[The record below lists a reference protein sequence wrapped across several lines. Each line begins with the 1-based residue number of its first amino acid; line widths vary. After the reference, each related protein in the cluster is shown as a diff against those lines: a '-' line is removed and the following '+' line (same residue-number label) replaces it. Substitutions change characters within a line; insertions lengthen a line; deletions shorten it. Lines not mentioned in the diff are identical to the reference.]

1 MSTRTIAAV
10 GGACLVALA
19 GCGSH
24 GAASTAGD
32 AGGQPP
38 GDDAGASGDAG
49 GNEASTPTG
58 DGGAS
63 GAVNVDARGNYS
75 IVFQHPAWTFAG
87 SLGVPATSIIADSG
101 TDGIGP
107 YHEVTFA
114 FTDTS
119 AKTGGIRVYDQ
130 LPAAV
135 LTEGFVATAT
145 NDGPPFPT
153 FTTYPQVPYHVTYSD
168 TEFSPVSFDTLTPDS
183 PFVFFDADANAFILS
198 AASDFMNAATAELA
212 SGALSS
218 GIDPAVTS
226 LPAGLSHRTVLVAQP
241 GINAAYATWGG
252 VLTGL
257 SGKKRVANDA
267 TPYLERFGYWT
278 DNGAYYY
285 YNYET
290 TTGYPATLAG
300 RERLLRAA
308 RRSPGVHAARQLVV
322 SRRGRS
328 SSWNDKAD
336 GQYTY
341 TADTTVLPDGLP
353 ALRQS
358 LGMPLVT
365 HARWID
371 PSSPYRAQYTMSE
384 QRLDRSVVL
393 DHDRQLHRRGR
404 RHAFTSRTGST
415 RTRCPITTNLTDQEA
430 FMDDMASAMAK
441 SGIDM
446 QYCMPLPRHYLQ
458 GSKYQ
463 NLTTTRVSV
472 DRFSSPRYVDF
483 LYVSLLTSSL
493 GAWPWSDTFNS
504 TETDNLLL
512 STLSA
517 GMVGVG
523 DEIGTASATN
533 LAQAVRPDGVIVKP
547 DVPIVP
553 IDQTFLDQASGMDA
567 PLVAAT
573 YSDFG
578 GMRASYVYAF
588 SIGTNVTASFTP
600 AALGYTGQVVVLDYF
615 QGTAQ
620 VLAASATY
628 TEELGNVSSYYVVV
642 PVGPSGIALPRRC
655 REVRVARQEA
665 HLAGLRQR
673 YAHRFGSV
681 RERGDQRDAPGSRGL
696 AAHGECER
704 GHGRRG
710 HLEWRDGDVYRAG
723 DARGRRGFHHASLR
737 RWDRQP
743 VKIDGPGCEG
753 LHRCPA
759 SARVHSS
766 PHAAPRRRSRPAV
779 GTAAPAAPTGRLP
792 GWTGRCRGRTA
803 PSPCRAP
810 MAATRSYPPPTSS
823 SPSSRMAAATRRGC

>member
-1 MSTRTIAAV
+1 MSTRAIAAV
-10 GGACLVALA
+10 VGAACLALV

-24 GAASTAGD
+24 GAASSAGD
-32 AGGQPP
+32 GGGRPP
-38 GDDAGASGDAG
+38 GDDAGGASGDAG
-49 GNEASTPTG
+49 SSNDATPPTG
-58 DGGAS
+58 DSGGP
-63 GAVNVDARGNYS
+63 GAVNVEADGSYS

-87 SLGVPATSIIADSG
+87 SLGVPATSIVSDSG
-101 TDGIGP
+101 TDGVGP

-119 AKTGGIRVYDQ
+119 AKTGGIRLYDQ

-135 LTEGFVATAT
+135 LTEGFVAAAT

-153 FTTYPQVPYHVTYSD
+153 FATYPQVPYHVTYSD

-241 GINAAYATWGG
+241 GINAAYATWGS

-285 YNYET
+285 YNYDT
-290 TTGYPATLAG
+290 TTGYPATLEAVS
-300 RERLLRAA
+300 AYFT
-308 RRSPGVHAARQLVV
+308 QL
-322 SRRGRS
+322 GIPLAYMQLD
-328 SSWNDKAD
+328 SWWYPKGPQQLWSDKAD

-371 PSSPYRAQYTMSE
+371 PSSPYRAQYTMSDNVSVDPSYWTTIAGYIAAGGVSVYE
-384 QRLDRSVVL
+384 QDWLNQNAL
-393 DHDRQLHRRGR
+393 
-404 RHAFTSRTGST
+404 
-415 RTRCPITTNLTDQEA
+415 PITTNLTDQDA
-430 FMDDMASAMAK
+430 FMDRMASAMAA
-441 SGIDM
+441 SGIDI

-458 GSKYQ
+458 GSKYP

-553 IDQTFLDQASGMDA
+553 IDQTFLDQASGVDA

-578 GMRASYVYAF
+578 GLRASYVYAF
-588 SIGTNVTASFTP
+588 SVGTNATASFTP

-615 QGTAQ
+615 LGTAQ

-628 TEELGNVSSYYVVV
+628 TEALGSGSSYYVVV
-642 PVGPSGIALPRRC
+642 PVGPSGIGFLGDAGKFVSLGKKRISQ
-655 REVRVARQEA
+655 VSDSGTLSVTVAFA
-665 HLAGLRQR
+665 AGETSVTLQGH
-673 YAHRFGSV
+673 AASQPTASASVGSV
-681 RERGDQRDAPGSRGL
+681 GAVTWDAGTGL
-696 AAHGECER
+696 FT
-704 GHGRRG
+704 
-710 HLEWRDGDVYRAG
+710 L
-723 DARGRRGFHHASLR
+723 
-737 RWDRQP
+737 P
-743 VKIDGPGCEG
+743 V
-753 LHRCPA
+753 
-759 SARVHSS
+759 
-766 PHAAPRRRSRPAV
+766 
-779 GTAAPAAPTGRLP
+779 TAAG
-792 GWTGRCRGRTA
+792 GG
-803 PSPCRAP
+803 
-810 MAATRSYPPPTSS
+810 ATI
-823 SPSSRMAAATRRGC
+823 ALH